1 MEVRK
6 GRLEKILFVKKAEK
20 ELAST
25 EYQDAISQ
33 FENEGQQLYDLLK
46 RKEQLEGSLQDRL
59 QHGIPIENLKQQ
71 QFFIGNL
78 EKNVLNQQRKV
89 SHARA
94 FMNLKEERLKEQS
107 IECRKYEVL
116 DDKQKL
122 FIKQNENRIE
132 TSFID
137 EMSILHYTHHTN
149 R

>member
-1 MEVRK
+1 MEVRN
-6 GRLEKILFVKKAEK
+6 GRMEKIMFVKKAEK
-20 ELAST
+20 ELASS
-25 EYQDAISQ
+25 EYQEAISQ
-33 FENEGQQLYDLLK
+33 FENEGLQLYDLLK
-46 RKEQLEGSLQDRL
+46 RKEQLEGTLQDRL

-107 IECRKYEVL
+107 IEFRKYEVL

-122 FIKQNENRIE
+122 FVKQNENRIE